1 MKSQTVI
8 DKIKQ
13 SEVDYILID
22 CFDTLVYR
30 NCSLSHLR
38 YLWAKEISKELDFH
52 FPIKKLYDVR
62 QLAEQNCQLNSI
74 GNEYTFNEI
83 IMEIYNRLKLI
94 DDNFKINYNVFLE
107 KNLMLEINIEKEH
120 QYLYEWMIEVL
131 KFCKVKGYK
140 IIMISDFY
148 FGKKIMK
155 VFMENLKIFDY
166 FSDIYISCDYK
177 KSKHNYDLYQL
188 VLDKENIDS
197 EKCIMIGDNEISD
210 IINAKKFK
218 IKTIKIDNH
227 NNVNTIKTLKKVDK
241 LKLKKIA
248 KNHNTYNNY
257 AFSLYQYIDT
267 IYKYLL
273 KEGANT
279 CFFLSREGEFL
290 KKLFDTYDKDNKISS
305 NYLYVSR
312 KSLYP
317 AILKPLDDE
326 NFSQL
331 PFSQGIS
338 LKDFLETLCFEKEE
352 IKNFLDKYDKKV
364 RYTNINKN
372 LLIEILKKDVDFLN
386 LYEKNRIKQKKI
398 ILQYF
403 EQEGLTNLKHI
414 YIVDVGWTG
423 TMQNCIFEL
432 FNEKKKI
439 TGLYIGTSKKAVS
452 TVMNKKIGILF
463 SSTPTLSN
471 NYSLYTFDNTFFERI
486 CTATHPT
493 TEKYQLQDNVVNPV
507 FKSYDEEKYNY
518 KIIERTQLEIFEKF
532 ILIKNIFNQSIFEI
546 SDFKDLFNTVHI
558 KTIYNINLNQIK
570 LQHLLYNNQIQ
581 NFGGNL
587 TAKQTNE
594 KIFSNKSVFKKVVRK
609 LKKLDFSGYSFE
621 ALFRFMIIK
630 NKKVILWILCKIVYL
645 KEIIKYK
652 LSYLKRN

>member
-52 FPIKKLYDVR
+52 FPIKKLYDIR

-83 IMEIYNRLKLI
+83 IMEIYNRLKLM

-120 QYLYEWMIEVL
+120 QYLYQWMIEVL

-155 VFMENLKIFDY
+155 VFMKNLKILDY

-188 VLDKENIDS
+188 VLDKENIDP

-248 KNHNTYNNY
+248 KNHDTYNNY

-338 LKDFLETLCFEKEE
+338 LKDFLETLCFKKEE
-352 IKNFLDKYDKKV
+352 IKIFLDKYDKKI